1 MVRIGYIIGS
11 TAEDS
16 INQKLARVLVDQAP
30 EQAEMVHI
38 PIRHLPLYHRD
49 MDDDFPQEM
58 ADYKQQVADVDGL
71 LLVSP
76 EHNQSF
82 PAAVKNALDILTR
95 PWGKNIIEGL
105 PLGIAGASP
114 GRFGT
119 INGQSQLRQFL
130 PPLGVKVMG
139 SPLMAVHATRETFTD
154 DGADEQTTRRAASY
168 MEAFVEF
175 VVRHSRVGD

>member
-11 TAEDS
+11 TAEGS
-16 INQKLARVLVDQAP
+16 VNQKLARVLVGQAP

-49 MDDDFPQEM
+49 MDDDFPQAM
-58 ADYKQQVADVDGL
+58 SDYKDQVAGVDGL

-95 PWGKNIIEGL
+95 PQGKNIIGGL
-105 PLGIAGASP
+105 PLGTAGASP

-130 PPLGVKVMG
+130 PPLGVKLMG
-139 SPLMAVHATRETFTD
+139 SPVMAVQAARETFTD
-154 DGADEQTTRRAASY
+154 DGADEQTTRRAGSY
-168 MEAFVEF
+168 MEAFAEF
-175 VVRHSRVGD
+175 VARHR

>member
-11 TAEDS
+11 TAEGS
-16 INQKLARVLVDQAP
+16 LNQKLARVLVDQAP

-49 MDDDFPQEM
+49 MGDGFPQAM
-58 ADYKQQVADVDGL
+58 ADYKAQVAEVDGL

-95 PWGKNIIEGL
+95 PQGKNIIGGL
-105 PLGIAGASP
+105 PLGDRRG
-114 GRFGT
+114 
-119 INGQSQLRQFL
+119 L
-130 PPLGVKVMG
+130 
-139 SPLMAVHATRETFTD
+139 TRTVRHD
-154 DGADEQTTRRAASY
+154 QRPVPAASVPPAAGR
-168 MEAFVEF
+168 EAHGLTGAGGP
-175 VVRHSRVGD
+175 RRQRDLHRRRRR

>member
-1 MVRIGYIIGS
+1 MLTVGYTVGS
-11 TAEDS
+11 LAPNS

-30 EQAEMVHI
+30 ESVTMKRIDLSE
-38 PIRHLPLYHRD
+38 LPLYDRH
-49 MDDDFPQEM
+49 MDEDFPASMTAFKE
-58 ADYKQQVADVDGL
+58 QVDQVDGL

-95 PWGKNIIEGL
+95 GGTNQLKGL

-130 PPLGVKVMG
+130 PPLGVRLMG
-139 SPLMAVHATRETFTD
+139 APVMAVHASAETFTD
-154 DGADEQTTRRAASY
+154 SGADEQTTKRAAKY
-168 MEAFVEF
+168 METFTEF
-175 VVRHSRVGD
+175 VQQWR

>member
-1 MVRIGYIIGS
+1 MRIGYIIGS
-11 TAEDS
+11 TAEGS
-16 INQKLARVLVDQAP
+16 VNQKLARVLVGQAP

-49 MDDDFPQEM
+49 MDDDFPQAM
-58 ADYKQQVADVDGL
+58 SDYKDQVAGVDGL

-95 PWGKNIIEGL
+95 PQGKNIIGGL

-130 PPLGVKVMG
+130 PPLGVKLMG
-139 SPLMAVHATRETFTD
+139 SPVMAVQAARETFTD
-154 DGADEQTTRRAASY
+154 DGADEQTTRRAGSY
-168 MEAFVEF
+168 MEAFAEF
-175 VVRHSRVGD
+175 VARHR